1 MLGSRVSRVTV
12 AAEVAMSRRCC
23 LFAVLLPSGLTA
35 GGGVAAAQ
43 APVATVEVIP
53 ARVTLPA
60 GRQLPFRAVARDS
73 LGREVTG
80 VRVEWT
86 SAPFDAASIEPS
98 GVFHAHRQCKVQ
110 VVAVLSGKT
119 GTAEVVIEPKPATVV
134 DVVAAPDTIVV
145 GGATVLRP
153 IARTEDGEPLRQAQF
168 SFRSGDD
175 RVATVDQM
183 GVVRGRSEGTAI
195 LAVNSGLARTDVR
208 IEVLRNRVAAVSVTG
223 PTQTRT
229 GEVIRL
235 RASALDTRN
244 LPMSLIPLQWS
255 VSGPS
260 ASVGTDGGFVAEQ
273 PGTYLVT
280 AAAGAIGGTHAIRVV
295 PRVHQRKL
303 ELVAHVGL
311 GNLQAAEVWAVGE
324 VAYLSTLSDRIYVFD
339 IQDPTQPVK
348 VDSLVV
354 DARVIND
361 ISTTADGRIGVL
373 TREGASSRR
382 NGLVFLD
389 LADPRHP
396 VLLSE
401 FTESL
406 TGGVH
411 SAFIDGRLVYATDDA
426 TGSLRIIDFEV
437 PQTPRE
443 VGRWTVPGPEA
454 RSQDTG
460 TVART
465 ADRHLND
472 VQVVDGLAYLAYGRH
487 GLVILDVGNGLKE
500 GSPASPRVVGR
511 FNYNVAD
518 FYPPENSAGTHAV
531 FRYGRYVFLG
541 DEVLPPAF
549 DLSGRDRIPTLGRVH
564 VLDVSDIEHPVKV
577 AEYHVAGAGSHTLWV
592 EDDVMYIGYGEGGL
606 RAVDVSG
613 ELRGNLMAQGREI
626 DALWTGSPSG
636 FRPNLP
642 MAWGARPHRGVIY
655 SGDRNSGLWIT
666 RLTETPT
673 P

>member
-1 MLGSRVSRVTV
+1 
-12 AAEVAMSRRCC
+12 MSRCFRP
-23 LFAVLLPSGLTA
+23 FAVLLAAGLMPGA
-35 GGGVAAAQ
+35 GVAVAQ
-43 APVATVEVIP
+43 APVATVEVTP
-53 ARVTLPA
+53 ARATLTA
-60 GRQLPFRAVARDS
+60 GRQLGFRAVARDS
-73 LGREVTG
+73 SGRELTG
-80 VRVEWT
+80 ARVEWAT
-86 SAPFDAASIEPS
+86 APFDAASIEPS
-98 GVFHAHRQCKVQ
+98 GVFHALRQGKVQ
-110 VVAVLSGKT
+110 VVAVISGKT
-119 GTAEVVIEPKPATVV
+119 GTAEVVIEPKPAAVV

-153 IARTEDGEPLRQAQF
+153 IARTEDGEPLRQALF
-168 SFRSGDD
+168 TFRSGDE

-183 GVVRGRSEGTAI
+183 GVVRGRSEGTVI
-195 LAVNSGLARTDVR
+195 LAVNSGPARTDVR
-208 IEVLRNRVAAVSVTG
+208 IDVLRNRVATVSVTG
-223 PTQTRT
+223 PTQART

-235 RASALDTRN
+235 RASTLDTRN
-244 LPMSLIPLQWS
+244 LPMSPIPLQWS

-260 ASVGTDGGFVAEQ
+260 ASVETDGAFVAEQ

-280 AAAGAIGGTHAIRVV
+280 AAAGAIGGAHPIRVV
-295 PRVHQRKL
+295 PRVHRRTL
-303 ELVAHVGL
+303 ELVAHVSL
-311 GNLQAAEVWAVGE
+311 GNLQAAEVWAVGD

-339 IQDPTQPVK
+339 IQDPTRPVK

-373 TREGASSRR
+373 TREGASTRR

-396 VLLSE
+396 VVLSE

-411 SAFIDGRLVYATDDA
+411 SAFIDGHLVYATDDA
-426 TGSLRIIDFEV
+426 TGSLRIIDFED
-437 PQTPRE
+437 PRSPRE
-443 VGRWTVPGPEA
+443 VGRWAITAPEA
-454 RSQDTG
+454 GSQDTG

-465 ADRHLND
+465 AGRHLND
-472 VQVVDGLAYLAYGRH
+472 VQVMDGLAYLAYGRH
-487 GLVILDVGNGLKE
+487 GLVILDVGNGLKG

-511 FNYNVAD
+511 FSYNVAD
-518 FYPPENSAGTHAV
+518 FYPPEASAGAHAV
-531 FRYGRYVFLG
+531 YRSGRYVFLG
-541 DEVLPPAF
+541 DEVLPAAF

-577 AEYHVAGAGSHTLWV
+577 AEYHVDGAGSHTFWV
-592 EDDVMYIGYGEGGL
+592 EDDVLYIGHGEGGL
-606 RAVDVSG
+606 RTVDVSG
-613 ELRGNLMAQGREI
+613 ELRGDLMAQGREI
-626 DALWTGSPSG
+626 DALWTGSPNG

-642 MAWGARPHRGVIY
+642 MTWGARPHRGLIY

-666 RLTETPT
+666 LLTDPPT

>member
-1 MLGSRVSRVTV
+1 
-12 AAEVAMSRRCC
+12 MSRRCRP
-23 LFAVLLPSGLTA
+23 FAVLLTSGLMA
-35 GGGVAAAQ
+35 GVGVAAAQ

-53 ARVTLPA
+53 ARATLTA
-60 GRQLPFRAVARDS
+60 GRQLAFRAVARDS
-73 LGREVTG
+73 LGQEVAG

-98 GVFHAHRQCKVQ
+98 GVFRAHRQGRARVLA
-110 VVAVLSGKT
+110 VAGGTT

-134 DVVAAPDTIVV
+134 DLVAAPDTIVV

-168 SFRSGDD
+168 TFRSGDE

-195 LAVNSGLARTDVR
+195 LAVNSGPARTDVR

-223 PTQTRT
+223 PTRART

-235 RASALDTRN
+235 RASTLDTRN
-244 LPMSLIPLQWS
+244 LPMSPIPLQWS

-260 ASVGTDGGFVAEQ
+260 ASVETDGAFVAEQ

-295 PRVHQRKL
+295 PRVHLRKL

-311 GNLQAAEVWAVGE
+311 ADLQAAEVWAVGE

-339 IQDPTQPVK
+339 IKDPARPVK

-389 LADPRHP
+389 LTDPRHP
-396 VLLSE
+396 VVLSE

-411 SAFIDGRLVYATDDA
+411 SAFIDGRLVYATDNA
-426 TGSLRIIDFEV
+426 TGSLRIIDFEDSRS
-437 PQTPRE
+437 PRE
-443 VGRWTVPGPEA
+443 VGRWAVTKPGAE
-454 RSQDTG
+454 SQDTG
-460 TVART
+460 TAART
-465 ADRHLND
+465 TGRYLHD
-472 VQVVDGLAYLAYGRH
+472 VQVVDGIAYLAYGRH
-487 GLVILDVGNGLKE
+487 GLVILDVGNGIRG
-500 GSPASPRVVGR
+500 GSPANPQLVGW
-511 FNYNVAD
+511 FSYNVAD
-518 FYPPENSAGTHAV
+518 FYPPEASAGAHAV

-541 DEVLPPAF
+541 DEVLPPVF
-549 DLSGRDRIPTLGRVH
+549 DLSRPDRIPTLGRVH

-577 AEYHVAGAGSHTLWV
+577 AEYHVAGAGSHNLWV
-592 EDDVMYIGYGEGGL
+592 EDDVLYIGYGEGGL

-626 DALWTGSPSG
+626 GALWTGSPHG

-642 MAWGARPHRGVIY
+642 MTWGARPHRGVIY

>member
-1 MLGSRVSRVTV
+1 
-12 AAEVAMSRRCC
+12 
-23 LFAVLLPSGLTA
+23 
-35 GGGVAAAQ
+35 
-43 APVATVEVIP
+43 
-53 ARVTLPA
+53 
-60 GRQLPFRAVARDS
+60 
-73 LGREVTG
+73 
-80 VRVEWT
+80 
-86 SAPFDAASIEPS
+86 
-98 GVFHAHRQCKVQ
+98 
-110 VVAVLSGKT
+110 
-119 GTAEVVIEPKPATVV
+119 IEPKPATVV
-134 DVVAAPDTIVV
+134 DLVAAPDTIVV

-153 IARTEDGEPLRQAQF
+153 IARTEDGEPLRLAQF
-168 SFRSGDD
+168 TFRSGDE

-195 LAVNSGLARTDVR
+195 LAVNSGPARTDVR
-208 IEVLRNRVAAVSVTG
+208 IEVLRNRVAAVTVSG
-223 PTQTRT
+223 PTQART

-244 LPMSLIPLQWS
+244 LPMSPIPLQWS

-260 ASVGTDGGFVAEQ
+260 ASVETDGAFVAEQ

-311 GNLQAAEVWAVGE
+311 GDLQAAQVWAVGE

-339 IQDPTQPVK
+339 IKDPARPVK

-382 NGLVFLD
+382 NGLVFFD
-389 LADPRHP
+389 LTDPRHP
-396 VLLSE
+396 VVLSE

-411 SAFIDGRLVYATDDA
+411 SAFIDGHLVYATDDA
-426 TGSLRIIDFEV
+426 TGSLRIIGFEN
-437 PQTPRE
+437 PRTPRE
-443 VGRWTVPGPEA
+443 IGRWAVPDPEA
-454 RSQDTG
+454 RSQDAG
-460 TVART
+460 AVARSVG
-465 ADRHLND
+465 RHLHD

-487 GLVILDVGNGLKE
+487 GLVILDVGNGIRG
-500 GSPASPRVVGR
+500 GSPANPQVVGR
-511 FNYNVAD
+511 FSYNVAD
-518 FYPPENSAGTHAV
+518 YYPPETSAGAHAV

-541 DEVLPPAF
+541 DEVLPPVF
-549 DLSGRDRIPTLGRVH
+549 DLSRRDRIRTLGRVH

-613 ELRGNLMAQGREI
+613 ELRGDLMAQGREI
-626 DALWTGSPSG
+626 DALWAGSPSG

-642 MAWGARPHRGVIY
+642 MTWGARPHRGVIY